1 MKKAYGVLTG
11 TLVALAAVSIPVL
24 AAGTA
29 SSGAQQ
35 AAQSYLPADSVLVE
49 TDWDDGL
56 QELKYYHRDRQEV
69 YELKLDA
76 NQALV
81 EFDSELLDD
90 RGSRTVTLT
99 EQQAQQAVTN
109 ELADAQIL
117 STRLDYDDG
126 LQEYEVRFQTEKL
139 YGEYKVHPETGA
151 VLSREIKVGASNVG
165 ATYIGREKAIQ
176 IAQQQA
182 PGATVW
188 ECKLDRD
195 DGFARYE
202 LELRDGL
209 WEYEFEIDAVSGR
222 ILKSE
227 RDFD

>member
-1 MKKAYGVLTG
+1 M
-11 TLVALAAVSIPVL
+11 
-24 AAGTA
+24 
-29 SSGAQQ
+29 
-35 AAQSYLPADSVLVE
+35 
-49 TDWDDGL
+49 
-56 QELKYYHRDRQEV
+56 
-69 YELKLDA
+69 
-76 NQALV
+76 
-81 EFDSELLDD
+81 
-90 RGSRTVTLT
+90 
-99 EQQAQQAVTN
+99 
-109 ELADAQIL
+109 
-117 STRLDYDDG
+117 
-126 LQEYEVRFQTEKL
+126 RFQTEKL